1 MFYGTADSSQAQI
14 SPFLLSVLEKEFRR
28 GTKRD
33 YITLLYSLK
42 QFWFESQWKTE
53 LEEILEVAF
62 VDGDPWVSMV
72 AEVLKTYP
80 STGALNTEVGAA
92 TDEDNRRIF
101 NDLANELRKL
111 GILWSDGN
119 SQKRKYVV
127 SVC

>member
-1 MFYGTADSSQAQI
+1 MAI
-14 SPFLLSVLEKEFRR
+14 
-28 GTKRD
+28 
-33 YITLLYSLK
+33 
-42 QFWFESQWKTE
+42 
-53 LEEILEVAF
+53 

-111 GILWSDGN
+111 GMLRFDNN
-119 SQKRKYVV
+119 SRTWKCLLLTSQ
-127 SVC
+127 